1 MTAAGYWDP
10 GWRARLEVTG
20 AVARAWLRQMRRYRG
35 WLVLDIIMPIM
46 LTALPVFLGRAVG
59 GANAAE
65 NFRLN
70 TGTANYVAYLIIGSN
85 VFVIVTSSLWNFG
98 MWMRREQ
105 TTGTLESLYLAPVS
119 RLWILAGIA
128 LYSAIRASVTSSIA
142 FTLGCLIFGVNP
154 LVGNVG
160 LAFLFLWVGLIPLYG
175 LSFLYGALILKVKE
189 ANALINLTQ
198 WVVNFLMG
206 VYFPV
211 TVLPPLLRWIAWAF
225 PPTWMTNGVRAALL
239 GVGFF
244 LDQWYRD
251 LAVLWAF
258 VVITPMLSYWVFLNT
273 ERALRRAQ
281 GVGQY

>member
-1 MTAAGYWDP
+1 MTAIGYRPPSWE
-10 GWRARLEVTG
+10 ARLRVVWAI
-20 AVARAWLRQMRRYRG
+20 AVAWLRQMQRYRG
-35 WLVLDIIMPIM
+35 WFVLDIIMPIM

-85 VFVIVTSSLWNFG
+85 VFVIVTLSLWNLG

-105 TTGTLESLYLAPVS
+105 MTGTLESIYLVPVS
-119 RLWILAGIA
+119 RFWILAGIS
-128 LYSAIRASVTSSIA
+128 LYSAIRSSITSSAA
-142 FTLGCLIFGVNP
+142 FILGCLIFGVNP

-160 LAFLFLWVGLIPLYG
+160 LAFVFLWVGLVPLYG

-211 TVLPPLLRWIAWAF
+211 TVLPPLLRWIALAF

-244 LDQWYRD
+244 LEQWYKD
-251 LAVLWAF
+251 LAVLWVF
-258 VVITPMLSYWVFLNT
+258 VIITPMLGYWVFLRT
-273 ERALRRAQ
+273 ERALRRDQ